1 MHERLMSL
9 AASILLGLVALLAV
23 GAYLVL
29 ALPRLT
35 LWKAIGATAAA
46 SLLLLALSVMLAGRL
61 LTLPMLVAV
70 ALLAG
75 HAGWFLG
82 HRTHGLKRA
91 SRRLQRQAGRS
102 RSSSRRLPAAADES
116 GVGQRATPAH
126 RDRAASAPVAQRA
139 PATPP
144 PTVNIDILPTPMPH
158 HGVTQPI
165 PVQSADLAAGAGLS
179 PAMPAAPAGQGQ
191 GLALEDLQRTSLG
204 RYRIDRAIGRGSMGA
219 VFLGLDPLLGR
230 QVAIKTLAL
239 GREFAG
245 AELQEAKKQF
255 FREAETAGRLQ
266 HRDIVTIYDVGEEQE
281 LAYIAME
288 FLKGHD
294 LQRHTQPNHLLP
306 VPVVLRLS
314 ARVAEALAYAHSHG
328 VVHRDIKP
336 ANVMLHLPTGAV
348 KVTDFGIARI
358 TDATRTRTGMVLGTP
373 SFMSPEHLAG
383 QTVDGRTDLYSLGV
397 MMFQL
402 LTGQLP
408 FQADSMARLMFL
420 IANEPAA
427 DLRTVRL
434 DLPEALAR
442 VVARLLEKSPTAR
455 YPDGLHLAAEL
466 KAIDLG
472 DGAVVAGAP
481 LESAGPAEAAAAVP
495 DTVKSFASTV
505 RFVRDQTG
513 HNSAV

>member
-1 MHERLMSL
+1 MSL
-9 AASILLGLVALLAV
+9 AGSILLGLISLAVV

-29 ALPRLT
+29 ALPRLPMWRAVAVT
-35 LWKAIGATAAA
+35 SAA
-46 SLLLLALSVMLAGRL
+46 SLLLLALTGTLASRM

-82 HRTHGLKRA
+82 HRHQSLKRA
-91 SRRLQRQAGRS
+91 SRRLQRQASGGRGG
-102 RSSSRRLPAAADES
+102 RRQ
-116 GVGQRATPAH
+116 VG
-126 RDRAASAPVAQRA
+126 SAKPSVPVSLSKPVARQPDLTDRPMGKPLA
-139 PATPP
+139 GSA
-144 PTVNIDILPTPMPH
+144 VNIDILPTPMPH

-165 PVQSADLAAGAGLS
+165 PPLPVDPAAGAGQ
-179 PAMPAAPAGQGQ
+179 PAGLPAAPLGQ
-191 GLALEDLQRTSLG
+191 GLALEDLQRSSLG

-230 QVAIKTLAL
+230 QVAIKTMAL

-245 AELQEAKKQF
+245 AELLEAKKQF

-266 HRDIVTIYDVGEEQE
+266 HRDIVTIYDVGEEKE

-314 ARVAEALAYAHSHG
+314 IRVAEALAYAHSHG

-358 TDATRTRTGMVLGTP
+358 TDSTRTRTGMVLGTP

-408 FQADSMARLMFL
+408 FQADSMAKLMFL
-420 IANEPAA
+420 IANEPAPN
-427 DLRTVRL
+427 LRSLRA
-434 DLPEALAR
+434 DLPEALATA
-442 VVARLLEKSPTAR
+442 VARLLEKSPAAR
-455 YPDGLHLAAEL
+455 HADGLQLAAEL
-466 KAIDLG
+466 KAVDLG
-472 DGAVVAGAP
+472 GGVMAVGAP
-481 LESAGPAEAAAAVP
+481 LESELPADTVAAAG
-495 DTVKSFASTV
+495 TVKSFASTV
-505 RFVRDQTG
+505 RFVRDETG
-513 HNSAV
+513 HNSRL